1 MKFNNALLQM
11 ALLASSAS
19 AFTPAAPSF
28 RSNTAS
34 APSASTSTQL
44 FSQNLDSMSMS
55 ELQKLTN
62 QNGYDTLGKDRADL
76 IMICKGYPN
85 AVNARPLSVIYELEQ
100 TAIRTKAERAE
111 RQRLDDMAALQRK
124 QEDDRRRNAEHV
136 AMMKHVDYDTMS
148 VADLK
153 RVVEEK
159 GYNTYQKDRTDL
171 IMICKGYGEA
181 VNATPN
187 QNQQEPV
194 PARSAAG
201 MTESAQE
208 IAKQTRGFPQTNT
221 DTGFFKKHVDYD
233 AMSLH
238 DLRRTV
244 EKQGFKTY
252 QKDRT
257 DLIMILK
264 GYGASV
270 NAQKAQPQQAP
281 PRADSYSSLSS
292 GGGLNTST
300 NTGFFAKQIDY
311 DMISLDEL
319 KGIVNDMGF
328 GTYQKDRTD
337 LIMIAKGYSGAA
349 RARPLDEKTRQ
360 SEDVARS
367 LPNNGM
373 HMTGRS
379 NFKTPPPASVNPG
392 YPPATAAPPA
402 SAFPPPPQ
410 AQTQASTGYPPAP
423 AVAQAPLTPAAPA
436 ANPFGNASP
445 GASAPP
451 NNSPFGNASWGFC
464 TTK

>member
-1 MKFNNALLQM
+1 M
-11 ALLASSAS
+11 
-19 AFTPAAPSF
+19 
-28 RSNTAS
+28 
-34 APSASTSTQL
+34 TQ
-44 FSQNLDSMSMS
+44 
-55 ELQKLTN
+55 
-62 QNGYDTLGKDRADL
+62 
-76 IMICKGYPN
+76 
-85 AVNARPLSVIYELEQ
+85 
-100 TAIRTKAERAE
+100 
-111 RQRLDDMAALQRK
+111 
-124 QEDDRRRNAEHV
+124 
-136 AMMKHVDYDTMS
+136 
-148 VADLK
+148 
-153 RVVEEK
+153 
-159 GYNTYQKDRTDL
+159 
-171 IMICKGYGEA
+171 
-181 VNATPN
+181 
-187 QNQQEPV
+187 
-194 PARSAAG
+194 
-201 MTESAQE
+201 SAQE

-252 QKDRT
+252 QKDCT

-349 RARPLDEKTRQ
+349 RARPLDVKTRQ
-360 SEDVARS
+360 SEDGARS

-392 YPPATAAPPA
+392 YPPATAGGTSSECIPSSPTGTNSGKYWVPRS
-402 SAFPPPPQ
+402 SACSSSSSSSSN
-410 AQTQASTGYPPAP
+410 TSR
-423 AVAQAPLTPAAPA
+423 
-436 ANPFGNASP
+436 S
-445 GASAPP
+445 
-451 NNSPFGNASWGFC
+451 C
-464 TTK
+464 C